1 MQKQAGFSLIEVI
14 IVVAIIGILGG
25 IVFQAYQKQVDES
38 RRADAQTSLLDI
50 AGRLE
55 RCYSELHSYEDCGS
69 GSSAV
74 VTFPRDSDD
83 GHYEISAELDRS
95 TFTLTARPQ
104 ELQATRDA
112 DNCSALTLTQ
122 TGRKGAEGD
131 QADDCWRD

>member
-1 MQKQAGFSLIEVI
+1 MQKQAGFSLIELV
-14 IVVAIIGILGG
+14 IVVAIIGILAG
-25 IVFQAYQKQVDES
+25 IVFQTYQKQVDES
-38 RRADAQTSLLDI
+38 RRADAQTALLDI

-55 RCYSELHSYEDCGS
+55 RCYSELHSYENCGS

-83 GHYEISAELDRS
+83 GHYEVTAELEQS

-104 ELQATRDA
+104 DLQANRDG
-112 DNCSALTLTQ
+112 DNCSAFTLTH
-122 TGRKGAEGD
+122 TGRKDAQGD